1 MKTQSQNLT
10 NAEVDQFLDNY
21 FNKLEKD
28 ILAMVKTQIKA
39 ETKLFTADAVM
50 LVFPDEID
58 NASRIEKG
66 TGPVKLEDGRLAVG
80 DFTMPDGTK
89 FTTDAKGIVIKVTHP
104 TPDEIA
110 AKIRAD
116 MAAFKKEIRALVVRK
131 PFKRTELLK

>member
-1 MKTQSQNLT
+1 MEKKKILNDKEI
-10 NAEVDQFLDNY
+10 NEFLDNY
-21 FNKLEKD
+21 FAKLESD
-28 ILAMVKTQIKA
+28 IMAAVKTHLKA
-39 ETKLFTADAVM
+39 ETKLLTADAVM
-50 LVFPDEID
+50 LIFPDEIEE
-58 NASRIEKG
+58 ARQIEKG

-116 MAAFKKEIRALVVRK
+116 MAAFKKEIRALVVRTPFHK
-131 PFKRTELLK
+131 PSK